1 MPEAGQDPPADP
13 GHQLEPLLGRVDQ
26 HQLVD
31 RERVPHPAQAVDQL
45 GGVRRPA
52 ADDRDPH
59 PLTPVSVTPSM
70 KARWAMKNS
79 AITGAITIRVAAMV
93 RFQFVWWALLKV
105 PSP

>member
-1 MPEAGQDPPADP
+1 MYVDPPPTTAIFI
-13 GHQLEPLLGRVDQ
+13 
-26 HQLVD
+26 
-31 RERVPHPAQAVDQL
+31 
-45 GGVRRPA
+45 
-52 ADDRDPH
+52 

-79 AITGAITIRVAAMV
+79 AMTGAITIRVAPMV